1 VALCGWVHR
10 RRDHGGL
17 AFLDLRDRDGLVQV
31 VVNPQTSPGAHE
43 VVGQV
48 RAEFVLRVEGEVTRR
63 PAGTENPRLSTG
75 EVEVLVQGME
85 VLNPS
90 LTPPFSIAEDLEV
103 DEALRLKY
111 RYLDLRRERLR
122 NNLVLR
128 HRVVKFIR
136 DFLDARGFIEVET
149 PILLKSTPE
158 GARDYLVPSRIY
170 PGRFYALPQ
179 SPQQLKQLLMVA
191 GMDKYYQIARCFR
204 DEDLRADR
212 QLEFTQL
219 DLEMSFVD
227 EEDILSLFEELFTT
241 MVETVTPHLR
251 VIKPFPRLTFA
262 QAMERF
268 GTDKPDLRYRVEMAS
283 LGDVVA
289 ESEFGVFRTALA
301 QGGVVRGLA
310 APGCAAISRKEVE
323 GFSELARSLGAKG
336 MVTLPLGEG
345 AAASVAAKY
354 LTPGQVEAIA
364 GKLGAGDGDM
374 LMMVA
379 GERGMVDRVLGG
391 IRLEVA
397 RRLDLAD
404 PSLMA
409 FAYVVDFPLLE
420 RSADGARWQ
429 PMHHPFTA
437 PMEEDMPLLDTAPE
451 RVRARHYDLV
461 CNGAELSS
469 GSIRIHQREVQ
480 EWVLRLLGYS
490 DEEMEERFGQLL
502 EAFDYGAP
510 PHGGFAPGIDRLVML
525 LAGESTI
532 REVIAFPKTQSATD
546 PLFQAPATVPQEL
559 LDELHLKVVV
569 GGAGG

>member
-1 VALCGWVHR
+1 MCGWVHR

-241 MVETVTPHLR
+241 MVDTVTPHLR

-559 LDELHLKVVV
+559 LDELHLKVVE

>member
-1 VALCGWVHR
+1 MLKSHNCGELRAEHIGQKVALCGWVHR

-31 VVNPQTSPGAHE
+31 VVNPQTSPDAHE
-43 VVGQV
+43 VVGRV
-48 RAEFVLRVEGEVTRR
+48 RAEFVLRLEGEVAHR
-63 PAGTENPRLSTG
+63 PPGTENPRLPTG

-85 VLNPS
+85 VLNSS

-103 DEALRLKY
+103 DEALRFKY

-122 NNLVLR
+122 DNLLLR

-136 DFLDARGFIEVET
+136 DFLDARDFIEVET

-170 PGRFYALPQ
+170 PGKFYALPQ

-191 GMDKYYQIARCFR
+191 GVERYYQIARCFR
-204 DEDLRADR
+204 DEDLRSDR
-212 QLEFTQL
+212 QPEFTQL

-227 EEDILSLFEELFTT
+227 EKDILSLFEELFTS
-241 MVETVTPHLR
+241 MVESVTPRLR
-251 VIKPFPRLTFA
+251 IIKPFPRLTFA

-268 GTDKPDLRYRVEMAS
+268 GTDKPDLRYGVEMAS
-283 LGDVVA
+283 LGDMVA
-289 ESEFGVFRTALA
+289 DSEFGIFRTALA

-323 GFSELARSLGAKG
+323 GFTELACSLGAKG
-336 MVTLPLGEG
+336 LVTLPLGEG
-345 AAASVAAKY
+345 VASSVAAKY
-354 LTPGQVEAIA
+354 LTPGQVEAIV
-364 GKLGAGDGDM
+364 GKLKAGDGDM

-379 GERGMVDRVLGG
+379 GEKGMADRVLGG
-391 IRLEVA
+391 LRQEVA
-397 RRLDLAD
+397 HRFELAD

-409 FAYVVDFPLLE
+409 FAYVVDFPLFE
-420 RSADGARWQ
+420 RSADGTRWQ

-437 PMEEDMPLLDTAPE
+437 PMDEDVSLLDTAPE

-469 GSIRIHQREVQ
+469 GSI
-480 EWVLRLLGYS
+480 
-490 DEEMEERFGQLL
+490 
-502 EAFDYGAP
+502 
-510 PHGGFAPGIDRLVML
+510 
-525 LAGESTI
+525 
-532 REVIAFPKTQSATD
+532 
-546 PLFQAPATVPQEL
+546 
-559 LDELHLKVVV
+559 
-569 GGAGG
+569 

>member
-1 VALCGWVHR
+1 MCGWVHR

-559 LDELHLKVVV
+559 LDELHLKVVE